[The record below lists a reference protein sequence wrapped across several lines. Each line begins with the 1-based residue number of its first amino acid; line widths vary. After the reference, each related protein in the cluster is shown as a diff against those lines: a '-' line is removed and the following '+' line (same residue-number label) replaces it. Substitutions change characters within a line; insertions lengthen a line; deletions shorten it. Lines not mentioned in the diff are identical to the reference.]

1 MIILCFAV
9 MILIALAFVL
19 PPLWQTDEKSNAAEV
34 REANIAVYRDQLR
47 ELEADLNNS
56 IVSKEQ
62 YEQDREEIE
71 RRLLQDVPQSS
82 ESAKKSKPA
91 ITDRNL
97 AYTVGALLPLI
108 AVAFY
113 LPLAN
118 QNERDRVRQNAEAA
132 PPAAAPAAPNAS
144 GSMSQAEIQANVDKL
159 AKRLDANGNDAKG
172 WTMLARSYSQMQR
185 YKDAAEAYQHATAL
199 SSNDADLW
207 ADYAFAVSMV
217 NGKEMQGKP
226 TEFINKALAIDPQ
239 NRKALVLAGDAAFAL
254 KKYDQA
260 VQYWEKLLKTLPPN
274 SDEVAQ
280 PVNERIAEAKRLAK
294 AAPTK

>member
-1 MIILCFAV
+1 MIIFCFAV
-9 MILIALAFVL
+9 MVVIALAFVL

-34 REANIAVYRDQLR
+34 KEANVAVYRDQLR
-47 ELEADLNNS
+47 ELDAELQNS

-62 YEQDREEIE
+62 YDQDREEIE
-71 RRLLQDVPQSS
+71 RRLLQDIAQTP
-82 ESAKKSKPA
+82 AGPKKSKPA

-113 LPLAN
+113 LPLSY
-118 QNERDRVRQNAEAA
+118 QNERDRVQTQE
-132 PPAAAPAAPNAS
+132 AAPAAPAPAAPDAS
-144 GSMSQAEIQANVDKL
+144 GTMSQEAIAANVAKL
-159 AKRLDANGNDAKG
+159 AKRLEQEPNDANG

-185 YKDAAEAYQHATAL
+185 YKDAAEAYQHATSL
-199 SSNDADLW
+199 KSNDADLW

-260 VQYWEKLLKTLPPN
+260 IQYWEKLLKTLPPD
-274 SDEVAQ
+274 SGDVAQ